1 MRQPF
6 VSEIM
11 QSIESQE
18 YASKIPK
25 RFYDALTVL
34 SHSSAKRDF
43 EQLNETFMTVEEKQK
58 LVDSYNLPAIPKTLA
73 LYACDMERYR
83 RANVSDYEIMI
94 CRKILKYKLL

>member
-6 VSEIM
+6 MSEIM
-11 QSIESQE
+11 QSIESQDF
-18 YASKIPK
+18 ASQIPK

-34 SHSSAKRDF
+34 SHSNAKRDF

-58 LVDSYNLPAIPKTLA
+58 LVDSYDLPPIPKTLA

-83 RANVSDYEIMI
+83 RANIGNHEIII
-94 CRKILKYKLL
+94 CKKILKYKLI